1 MIYDTIKFL
10 NLEDL
15 VDIIESIDLIKNSN
29 VLSCNLT
36 LKKEMNHVQLVIK
49 THLLFM
55 AIMLKKLLIVFLIV
69 PLVL

>member
-10 NLEDL
+10 NLEDF

-36 LKKEMNHVQLVIK
+36 LKKRNEPCPACN
-49 THLLFM
+49 
-55 AIMLKKLLIVFLIV
+55 
-69 PLVL
+69 